1 MTPRWNFF
9 LIKSFILNDMMNEQM
24 EIKGKK
30 TCAVIASNRVHLVL
44 LCSMMVCPII
54 LILPTTQPSMDRLYS
69 DYTLSLLTSLKFPPF
84 KFNGLMELLPFYSK
98 WK

>member
-44 LCSMMVCPII
+44 LCYMMVCTII
-54 LILPTTQPSMDRLYS
+54 LI
-69 DYTLSLLTSLKFPPF
+69 
-84 KFNGLMELLPFYSK
+84 
-98 WK
+98 